1 MYFFSL
7 LSVLTLS
14 CLSLSLS
21 ASRLCTNSQLPL
33 SFSLGTQLLSSD
45 QSFFLSSP
53 SPPEA
58 SIWPFFLWASDPSFS
73 QSPPEASIW
82 AFFLWAFFLWAFD
95 PSFSPSPPEASIL
108 LLKARRRFRVGG
120 VDCVV
125 GFVLILGCWIVLLGC
140 VDSGLLGLFF

>member
-14 CLSLSLS
+14 FLSLSLS

-58 SIWPFFLWASDPSFS
+58 SIWAFFLWAFDPSFS
-73 QSPPEASIW
+73 QSPPEASI
-82 AFFLWAFFLWAFD
+82 WAFFLWAFD